1 MKKILLIVFGIVF
14 FSVGQSSAY
23 EDGDA
28 QFWNT
33 NVEEVKI
40 SENWKAALE
49 QEFRWGG
56 DISEFYYQ
64 HYDLGFIYKANTHW
78 NLGFGFRYIRTKSN
92 GEWKSENDPY
102 LTAAVSGELAGFKV
116 EDRSRLEYQQFDYK
130 QDNGRYRNKLTVKLP
145 WKFTRME
152 IQPFVSEEI
161 FLRFVKEDPFNQNRV
176 SSGVGMNMTKNFKAE
191 FYYMLQSSKG
201 STGWTDIN
209 VIETKFK
216 LSF

>member
-1 MKKILLIVFGIVF
+1 MKKALFILLLTALVP
-14 FSVGQSSAY
+14 VGPSFAY
-23 EDGDA
+23 EDGDT

-33 NVEEVKI
+33 NVEEIKI
-40 SENWKAALE
+40 SEDWKAALE

-64 HYDLGFIYKANTHW
+64 HYDLGFSYKVNTHW

-92 GEWKSENDPY
+92 GDWTAENEPY
-102 LTAAVSGELAGFKV
+102 LTAAVSGEAAGFKI
-116 EDRSRLEYQQFDYK
+116 EDRSRLEYQQFEGR

-152 IQPFVSEEI
+152 IQPFLSEEI

-176 SSGVGMNMTKNFKAE
+176 SSGLSMKITENFKSE
-191 FYYMLQSSKG
+191 IYYMLQSSKG
-201 STGWTDIN
+201 SAGWTDAN
-209 VIETKFK
+209 VLGAKFK

>member
-1 MKKILLIVFGIVF
+1 MRKVLFVVLGILF
-14 FSVGQSSAY
+14 FSVGQSLAY

-33 NVEEVKI
+33 DVGEIKM
-40 SENWKAALE
+40 SEDWKAAFE

-64 HYDLGFIYKANTHW
+64 HYDLSLVYNLNKHW
-78 NLGFGFRYIRTKSN
+78 NLGFGFRYIRAKSN
-92 GEWKSENDPY
+92 GDWTPENEPY
-102 LTAAVSGELAGFKV
+102 LTAAVSGDLAGFKV
-116 EDRSRLEYQQFDYK
+116 EDRSRLEYQQFDDR

-161 FLRFVKEDPFNQNRV
+161 FLRFVKEDPFNRNRV
-176 SSGVGMNMTKNFKAE
+176 SSGVSMNIIKNFKAE
-191 FYYMLQSSKG
+191 LYYMLQSSKG

-209 VIETKFK
+209 VIGTKFK